1 MTGTGPMSGPRPA
14 SAGSQGTGQAGTVPR
29 SGGPRD
35 GGPAGRGPVTPAPPA
50 PGGQLEDILPLSP
63 LQQGLYFH
71 ALFDEAAPDVYTAQL
86 TLDLEGPLD
95 AARLAGAAARLLA
108 RHPNLRASFRQRA
121 GGDPVQLV
129 HRRVEVPWREVA
141 G

>member
-1 MTGTGPMSGPRPA
+1 MTSTGPMSGTRPESADPRDTGPA
-14 SAGSQGTGQAGTVPR
+14 GAGLRDT
-29 SGGPRD
+29 GPRN

-71 ALFDEAAPDVYTAQL
+71 ALFDEGAPDVYTAQL

-108 RHPNLRASFRQRA
+108 RHPNLRASFRQRT

-129 HRRVEVPWREVA
+129 HRRVEVPWREVT
-141 G
+141 